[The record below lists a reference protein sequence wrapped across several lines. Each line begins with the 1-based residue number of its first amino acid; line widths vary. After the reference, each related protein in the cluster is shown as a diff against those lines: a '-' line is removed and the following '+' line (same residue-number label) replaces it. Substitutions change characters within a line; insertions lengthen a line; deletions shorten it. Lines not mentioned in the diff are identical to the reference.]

1 MNPASIASP
10 SNTSN
15 AKVRQYCTPAPSSH
29 VSHINTT
36 SATGV
41 HPHVPTSQGA
51 SSLHGSATTP
61 NLKRRPH
68 ERTVS
73 PPNPHLLRVITVS
86 PPRKKINVPQTVFCS
101 LDTEQLCEGLKVGG
115 GADWDVERGI
125 RLYPVLSF
133 NTLKRTI
140 VFNQQNENIH
150 FYSIPT
156 PSLET
161 MLSKKNYSFTI
172 SAAQSTIGQLTIDGS
187 HANLIGIGAFKT
199 AHPGWLTLTSTS
211 PTATGLEASM
221 SCQYVV
227 VKRPFFY
234 VNTSGKT
241 PSNVPA
247 LDDTTKI
254 KKFLT
259 KIGCYSLVDEMQK
272 LFREANVM
280 YWAKCLLKLTY
291 DFVDRSVASF
301 LHSSLLMTLL
311 IGLWWHT
318 LSLLHLSSLV
328 YALLMQD

>member
-1 MNPASIASP
+1 MPGHLNTMVH
-10 SNTSN
+10 SNSERFVVLLFTSGRLIR
-15 AKVRQYCTPAPSSH
+15 A
-29 VSHINTT
+29 
-36 SATGV
+36 
-41 HPHVPTSQGA
+41 
-51 SSLHGSATTP
+51 
-61 NLKRRPH
+61 
-68 ERTVS
+68 
-73 PPNPHLLRVITVS
+73 ITVS
-86 PPRKKINVPQTVFCS
+86 PPRKRINAPQTVFSS
-101 LDTEQLCEGLKVGG
+101 LDTEQLHEGLKVGG

-125 RLYPVLSF
+125 CLYPGLSF
-133 NTLKRTI
+133 DTLKHII

-161 MLSKKNYSFTI
+161 MLSEKNYSFTI

-211 PTATGLEASM
+211 PTATGLEAST
-221 SCQYVV
+221 SHQYVI
-227 VKRPFFY
+227 VKQPFFY
-234 VNTSGKT
+234 INTSGKA

-254 KKFLT
+254 QNFLP
-259 KIGCYSLVDEMQK
+259 KIGHYSLVDEMQK

-280 YWAKCLLKLTY
+280 YWSKCLLKLTY
-291 DFVDRSVASF
+291 DFIDRSVVSF

-318 LSLLHLSSLV
+318 LPLLHSTSLM
-328 YALLMQD
+328 YASLMQD